1 MAAASERRTSQRVV
15 GGHGQRASV
24 RRFSGTFIAWYK
36 TTSIDAPITSH
47 SHDVFASVSSDDDD
61 LDKKYAFAEKRLEL
75 QRESLKKRNDVK
87 NETMPEG

>member
-1 MAAASERRTSQRVV
+1 
-15 GGHGQRASV
+15 
-24 RRFSGTFIAWYK
+24 
-36 TTSIDAPITSH
+36 
-47 SHDVFASVSSDDDD
+47 VSSDDDD